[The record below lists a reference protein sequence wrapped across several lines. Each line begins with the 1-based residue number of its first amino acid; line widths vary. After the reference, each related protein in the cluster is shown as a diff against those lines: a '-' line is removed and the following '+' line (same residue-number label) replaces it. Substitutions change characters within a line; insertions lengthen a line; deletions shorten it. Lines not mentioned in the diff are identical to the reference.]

1 MTRIYTNIPA
11 MTAQKA
17 LQANYSGLE
26 TSLERLSTGLRIN
39 SGKDDPAGLIAS
51 EMIRSEITG
60 IKAAISN
67 TSKANSM
74 IAVADSA
81 LNQITLLLNE
91 VRGLITEGANDA
103 AMSPEMINANQFQ
116 IDASLD
122 AIDRISAMT
131 TFMGK
136 KLLDGSL
143 DFVTQGVPRNEIQD
157 LTITQA
163 QFGTKLKTLDINVAV
178 REAAEKAALYY
189 SSSILSDDVT
199 LSIGG
204 NLGKAVQQFSKGSS
218 ITAIADFVNA
228 NTDVTGVMAVVQSNA
243 TYGTLVTSSTGP
255 NNDIIIRAGT
265 AGEQAGFIEV
275 KYTYG
280 NDRGIV
286 VEYGESYGAGTPA
299 TINVQLQTQA
309 WEKARAT
316 HVDPTPGVHDNNA
329 LEFIANV
336 AGAKYNDVSIH
347 YVNGNLVDENFMSNN
362 PSGIVRGINSVYSDG
377 PTAATALM
385 GDVNGLQALA
395 SLNAGEY
402 LKFSATQAGI
412 GFNDVRI
419 EFINDP
425 TRLIVQAGGNATAV
439 YLTPPSSP
447 SKVLQI
453 YVDTAGTVGP
463 VTTFSDIQS
472 ALNRQ
477 GSFSVTF
484 SNASVG
490 SETVKIADTTN
501 GGVPGTIP
509 YGYTDNSGSDGKTLL
524 IYANTV
530 LSPSVANYVSPV
542 LNKPISSFTNFAP
555 ATFDSFLMNT
565 TRAGYNNTNLVF
577 KVAGNADPVFQAGN
591 NVAAVY
597 DGQLSQLVV
606 YIRSTDAYAPPLS
619 GTVPPIGVVTF
630 ADVATA
636 IANAAN
642 VQGGTFNVTLGGA
655 AGLKTVDIADLTYQK
670 PALLPF
676 VNLLPAEET
685 YVRSLST
692 VNVGGV
698 TTPVNVQDIRFVQ
711 ILPTTGAPPA
721 PDIRL
726 QGGNAGADYDPL
738 TGLITVFVRADGVT
752 TFGNVATAIG
762 NIVYPGST
770 PATNPFTFDMNT
782 PLTIGPTAFDLTSAV
797 PNLSIPASLN
807 GVPSAVTVG
816 GITLHST
823 FPAQTNIEFV
833 AVDNR
838 ESTLLAPGLDVGAV
852 FSNCVPHTITVYLRK
867 DTIGTAL
874 LATYADVD
882 TVLQNLQVPLS
893 TATNPSGYGS
903 GYFSLTAAVPMT
915 DIFDIGSTGPNG
927 FSIKGGQQNGV
938 TTTIS
943 GVHSAFDVKQ
953 AFDLSEPESRGNE
966 RASGLFTVYRSR
978 DNDGSGALYSVI
990 FTDVFK
996 NGVDGGSVIS
1006 TAEEVVAA
1014 LNNSMYWGQELT
1026 QEMLQQWITD
1036 GTMQSKTDPPVVVAS
1051 LAPGNHGLS
1060 KVSVFTEVA
1069 YYGDPYLGT
1078 GLQFLGPDHSLPIR
1092 FVVGGTN
1099 TPLSLDWTSVPGQT
1113 ATPKAILSAS
1123 NPNADLI
1130 ISGKQTGLAQDDV
1143 LINFVRAYEDPNA
1156 VPPIIREYPGWAE
1169 FDPGVSFA
1177 QSMIIFDDPT
1187 TGLPTQNLDF
1197 TVTANDRGDG
1207 MNNVSVQMRQNATQT
1222 ERILVT
1228 YNQLKGI
1235 LEISLSSSAV
1245 NPATAIPGP
1254 ITTNEILAAI
1264 NADTKGRGVS
1274 DSGFTASLCYA
1285 QDPSNNGMGTFENV
1299 GLSSKYG
1306 VYGNTGT
1313 TGGHVGGT
1321 LTIYLV
1327 GEGPLFTNPPTANQV
1342 VDIISS
1348 DDMVSRMFSA
1358 STYVTGASAGQGAI
1372 NFIKDT
1378 YQVTSG
1384 GVPEG
1389 EEGVL
1394 VVHLATDANGFAIT
1408 TAQNLVNYWESLSAE
1423 ETRGISASILRPP
1436 GTIWDI
1442 CEDDGGWG
1450 VLPPTPTK
1458 GNDCDDTVYLDSYFV
1473 GWAESKDDPLI
1484 YVPSNAHGTMT
1495 SVNGDDAS
1503 FTLTAKRAG
1512 PDYNGYSL
1520 AYVYSND
1527 LHLTG
1532 RYEDNTINADGT
1544 VNENGIKLSFDPV
1557 TKKITVYIV
1566 EKITTANDVK
1576 QLIENDP
1583 VLKQIFDVT
1592 LRGNGSGLVTLQD
1605 DTLLTTG
1612 GTESPSILNGAKLLF
1627 AQDPSDYALEFVSAN
1642 YGSRQFVEIIALSGV
1657 FNVRDVNGV
1666 QTERTTGKDA
1676 DVLVNG
1682 IKAVADGLSVQL
1694 SSATLQMH
1702 FNLSDRIG
1710 AGYSTNFQITGG
1722 GATFQIG
1729 PEVVSNQQ
1737 LTIGIPSVNTIS
1749 LGGQSGRLFQLR
1761 NGNDASLTSGDL
1773 NLAYRIVDEA
1783 IVNVTTIR
1791 GRLGSI
1797 QKLGF
1802 ETNMNVLNDTLEA
1815 ISEAESAIRDTDF
1828 ASETSNLTRQQV
1840 LVQSNISTLGI
1851 ANQLPNYILGLLR

>member
-17 LQANYSGLE
+17 LQANYAGLE

-81 LNQITLLLNE
+81 LNQITILLNE
-91 VRGLITEGANDA
+91 VRGLVTEGANDA

-163 QFGTKLKTLDINVAV
+163 QFGTKMKPLDVNVTV

-189 SSSILSDDVT
+189 TSSILSDGVT

-228 NTDVTGVMAVVQSNA
+228 NTDVTGVMALVQSNA

-280 NDRGIV
+280 NDRGVV

-336 AGAKYNDVSIH
+336 AGAKYNDVSIN

-362 PSGIVRGINSVYSDG
+362 PSGIVRGINAVYSDG

-385 GDVNGLQALA
+385 GDVNGLKALA

-402 LKFSATQAGI
+402 LKFSASQTGTD
-412 GFNDVRI
+412 FNDVRI

-425 TRLIVQAGGNATAV
+425 TRLMIQAGFHATAV
-439 YLTPPSSP
+439 YISPPANP
-447 SKVLQI
+447 NKILQI

-463 VTTFSDIQS
+463 VTTFADVQS

-484 SNASVG
+484 SDAAVG
-490 SETVKIADTTN
+490 SETVKIADTAN
-501 GGVPGTIP
+501 GGTPGSIP
-509 YGYTDNSGSDGKTLL
+509 YGYTDKSGSDGKTLL
-524 IYANTV
+524 VYANTV
-530 LSPSVANYVSPV
+530 LSPSVTQYVNPV
-542 LNKPISSFTNFAP
+542 LNQPITSFANFDP
-555 ATFDSFLMNT
+555 ATNDSFLMNA
-565 TRAGYNNTNLVF
+565 TRAGYNNTDLVF
-577 KVAGNADPVFQAGN
+577 KAAGNTDPVFSGTS

-597 DGQLSQLVV
+597 DTKMSQLVV
-606 YIRSTDAYAPPLS
+606 YIRSMDAYAPPLS
-619 GTVPPIGVVTF
+619 GTVPPLEAVTF
-630 ADVATA
+630 DEIATA
-636 IANAAN
+636 IANASN
-642 VQGGTFNVTLGGA
+642 VEGGTFNVTLGGA
-655 AGLKTVDIADLTYQK
+655 AGTKEIDLSDLTFQE
-670 PALLPF
+670 PASLPFAGLLPG
-676 VNLLPAEET
+676 EEVF
-685 YVRSLST
+685 VRSLST
-692 VNVGGV
+692 VDVGGIK
-698 TTPVNVQDIRFVQ
+698 TPVNLQDIRFVQ
-711 ILPTTGAPPA
+711 IQPTTGTPPA

-726 QGGNAGADYDPL
+726 QGGNAGAEYDPQ
-738 TGLITVFVRADGVT
+738 TGLVTVFVREDGVT
-752 TFGNVATAIG
+752 TFGDVATAVG
-762 NIVYPGST
+762 NIVYPGT
-770 PATNPFTFDMNT
+770 VPAVHPFTFDMSD
-782 PLTIGPTAFDLTSAV
+782 PAIGANAFDLSSAI
-797 PNLSIPASLN
+797 PELSIPASLN
-807 GVPSAVTVG
+807 GIPSSVTQG
-816 GITLHST
+816 GITLNST
-823 FPAQTNIEFV
+823 FPAQVNVEFV
-833 AVDNR
+833 AVDNT
-838 ESTLLAPGLDVGAV
+838 EATLLAPGLDVGAV
-852 FSNCVPHTITVYLRK
+852 FSNCVPHSITVYLRK
-867 DTIGTAL
+867 DALGTAL
-874 LATYADVD
+874 LPTYADVD
-882 TVLQNLQVPLS
+882 TVLQNLRVPVLTS
-893 TATNPSGYGS
+893 TDPAEYGS
-903 GYFSLTAAVPMT
+903 GYFHLTAAVPMT
-915 DIFDIGSTGPNG
+915 DPFDLGSTGPVG
-927 FSIKGGQQNGV
+927 FKVNNGQQNGV

-966 RASGLFTVYRSR
+966 RAAGLFTVYRSR
-978 DNDGSGALYSVI
+978 DNDGTGSLYSVV

-996 NGVDGGSVIS
+996 NGVDGGGVIS

-1014 LNNSMYWGQELT
+1014 LNNSASWGQEMT
-1026 QEMLQQWITD
+1026 KEMLQQWIKD

-1069 YYGDPYLGT
+1069 YYGDPHLGT
-1078 GLQFLGPDHSLPIR
+1078 GVQFLGPDNSLPIR

-1113 ATPKAILSAS
+1113 ANPKAILSAS

-1130 ISGKQTGLAQDDV
+1130 ISGKQTGLAQNDV

-1156 VPPIIREYPGWAE
+1156 LPPIIREYPGWAE
-1169 FDPGVSFA
+1169 FDPGVSFSQA
-1177 QSMIIFDDPT
+1177 MIVFEDPT
-1187 TGLPTQNLDF
+1187 TGKPIQNLDF

-1207 MNNVSVQMRQNATQT
+1207 MNNVSVQMRQNTTQK
-1222 ERILVT
+1222 ERILVS
-1228 YNQLKGI
+1228 YNQVKGI
-1235 LEISLSSSAV
+1235 LEISLSSAAV
-1245 NPATAIPGP
+1245 NPATAVPGP
-1254 ITTNEILAAI
+1254 ITANEIIAAI
-1264 NADTKGRGVS
+1264 NADVTGRGVS
-1274 DSGFTASLCYA
+1274 DSGFTASLNYA
-1285 QDPSNNGMGTFENV
+1285 QDPSNNGMGTFESA

-1321 LTIYLV
+1321 LTVYLV
-1327 GEGPLFTNPPTANQV
+1327 GEGPSFTSPPTANQV
-1342 VDIISS
+1342 VDIITS

-1372 NFIKDT
+1372 NFVKDN
-1378 YQVTSG
+1378 YLVTSG

-1394 VVHLATDANGFAIT
+1394 VVHLATDASGFEIT
-1408 TAQNLVNYWESLSAE
+1408 TAQDLVKYWEKLSAE

-1442 CEDDGGWG
+1442 CADDGGWG
-1450 VLPPTPTK
+1450 ILPPTPTK
-1458 GNDCDDTVYLDSYFV
+1458 GDDCKDIVYLDSYFV
-1473 GWAESKDDPLI
+1473 GWADSQDDPMI
-1484 YVPSNAHGTMT
+1484 YVPSHAQGTMT
-1495 SVNGDDAS
+1495 SVNGDNAS
-1503 FTLTAKRAG
+1503 FTFTAKRTG
-1512 PDYNGYSL
+1512 PDYNGYTLS
-1520 AYVYSND
+1520 YVYNSD
-1527 LHLTG
+1527 LNLSG
-1532 RYEDNTINADGT
+1532 RYEDNTVNADGT
-1544 VNENGIKLSFDPV
+1544 VNENGMKLSYDPV
-1557 TKKITVYIV
+1557 TKKITVFIV

-1576 QLIENDP
+1576 QLIENDS
-1583 VLKQIFDVT
+1583 VLKQIFEVN
-1592 LRGNGSGLVTLQD
+1592 LRGNGTGLVTLQD

-1612 GTESPSILNGAKLLF
+1612 GTEPPSVLNGAKLLF
-1627 AQDPSDYALEFVSAN
+1627 AQDPSDYSLEFVSAN
-1642 YGSRQFVEIIALSGV
+1642 YGSRQFVEVMALSGV
-1657 FNVRDVNGV
+1657 FNVRDANGV

-1682 IKAVADGLSVQL
+1682 IKAVADGLSVQH
-1694 SSATLQMH
+1694 SSATLQMY
-1702 FNLSDRIG
+1702 FNLSDRVG
-1710 AGYSTNFQITGG
+1710 AGYTTNFQITGG

-1737 LTIGIPSVNTIS
+1737 LTVGIPSVNTIS
-1749 LGGQSGRLFQLR
+1749 LGGPSGRLYQLR

-1815 ISEAESAIRDTDF
+1815 ISTAESAIRDTDF